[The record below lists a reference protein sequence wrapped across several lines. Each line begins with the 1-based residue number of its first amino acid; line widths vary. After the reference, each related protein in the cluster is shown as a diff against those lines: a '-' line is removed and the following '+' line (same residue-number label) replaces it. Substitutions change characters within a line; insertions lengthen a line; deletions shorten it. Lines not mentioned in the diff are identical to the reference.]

1 MTNRYRQL
9 AVLGVP
15 KETLPGEQR
24 VALTPANIARLVRD
38 GFEVL
43 VETGAGAGADF
54 SDADFTNV
62 GARIVPDPAE
72 IWAADWVL
80 KLNPPDEKEAAR
92 LREGAGLISYIFP
105 AQNPWLLESLA
116 VRKADVIAMESIP
129 RITRAQKMD
138 ALSSMANI
146 AGYRAVVEAANH
158 FGRFFTGQITAAGKV
173 PPAKVLIIGAGVAGL
188 AAIGAARGLG
198 AIVRAFDVRAAAR
211 DEVQSMGAE
220 FLEVV
225 IEEAGEGSGGY
236 AKQMSKEFIEAEMA
250 LFREQAADVD
260 IIITTASIPGKKA
273 PILLTRDIV
282 EQMKPGS
289 VIVDLAAAGGGNCE
303 LTRPDEIVVHNGVKI
318 IGWTNMPGRLPS
330 QASELYGRNLVHLLE
345 EMGGGENFQVD
356 LDNEIIRG
364 AMVMHEGQRLEA
376 PDLPPP
382 TAPKPAQA
390 EAARPAPAPP
400 KPHKSSGVGSSVALG
415 LAGAAVIGV
424 GAVAP
429 QTILEQ
435 LTIFMLAI
443 ILGWKLIWDVK
454 PALHTPLMSVTNAVS
469 GIIILGGM
477 LQLAQPGFSPA
488 AILGAIAVLLAMI
501 NVAGG
506 FLVTRRMLEMFRK
519 D

>member
-1 MTNRYRQL
+1 L

-24 VALTPANIARLVRD
+24 VALTPANIARLVRG
-38 GFEVL
+38 GFEVV
-43 VETGAGAGADF
+43 VETGAGAGADLA
-54 SDADFTNV
+54 DAEFIKG
-62 GARIVPDPAE
+62 GARIASGPAE

-80 KLNPPDEKEAAR
+80 KINPPDEKEAAQ
-92 LREGAGLISYIFP
+92 LRMGGGLTSYIFP
-105 AQNPWLLESLA
+105 GQNPWLLDALA
-116 VRKADVIAMESIP
+116 ARKANVIAMESIP

-146 AGYRAVVEAANH
+146 AGYRAVVEAAHH

-188 AAIGAARGLG
+188 AAIGTARGLG
-198 AIVRAFDVRAAAR
+198 AIVRAFDVRAAVR

-225 IEEAGEGSGGY
+225 MEESGEGAGGY

-250 LFREQAADVD
+250 LFKEQAGDVD
-260 IIITTASIPGKKA
+260 IIITTANIPGKKA

-282 EQMKPGS
+282 EAMKPGS

-303 LTRPDEIVVHNGVKI
+303 LTRPDEVVIHNGVKI
-318 IGWTNMPGRLPS
+318 IGWTNLPGRLPN
-330 QASELYGRNLVHLLE
+330 QARELYGRNLVHLLE
-345 EMGGGENFQVD
+345 EMGGGEKFTID
-356 LDNEIIRG
+356 LENEIIRG
-364 AMVMHEGQRLEA
+364 AMLMRDGQRLE
-376 PDLPPP
+376 PPEP
-382 TAPKPAQA
+382 PKPAPKPAQA
-390 EAARPAPAPP
+390 KAAKPTPHAPHAE
-400 KPHKSSGVGSSVALG
+400 KSSGLGSTIALG
-415 LAGAAVIGV
+415 LAGALVIAI

-429 QTILEQ
+429 ASILEQ
-435 LTIFMLAI
+435 LTIFGLAI
-443 ILGWKLIWDVK
+443 ILGWKLIWEVK

-469 GIIILGGM
+469 GIIILGGI
-477 LQLAQPGFSPA
+477 LQLSQPGFSPA
-488 AILGAIAVLLAMI
+488 AILGAVAVLLAMI

>member
-1 MTNRYRQL
+1 
-9 AVLGVP
+9 V
-15 KETLPGEQR
+15 
-24 VALTPANIARLVRD
+24 
-38 GFEVL
+38 
-43 VETGAGAGADF
+43 VEPGAGVGADF
-54 SDADFTNV
+54 SDAEFIKG
-62 GARIVPDPAE
+62 GARIAGDPAE

-80 KLNPPDEKEAAR
+80 KINPPDEKEAAQ
-92 LREGAGLISYIFP
+92 LRERAGLISYIFP
-105 AQNPWLLESLA
+105 GQNPWLLDALA
-116 VRKADVIAMESIP
+116 ARKANVVAMESIP

-146 AGYRAVVEAANH
+146 AGYRAVVEAAHH

-188 AAIGAARGLG
+188 AAIRAARGLG
-198 AIVRAFDVRAAAR
+198 AIVRAFDVRAAVR

-225 IEEAGEGSGGY
+225 IEESGEGSGGY

-250 LFREQAADVD
+250 LFKEQAADVD
-260 IIITTASIPGKKA
+260 IIITTANIPGKKA

-303 LTRPDEIVVHNGVKI
+303 LTRPDEVVVHNGVKI
-318 IGWTNMPGRLPS
+318 IGWTNLPGRLPN

-345 EMGGGENFQVD
+345 EMGGGENFKID
-356 LDNEIIRG
+356 LENEIIRG
-364 AMVMHEGQRLEA
+364 AMLMREGQQLE
-376 PDLPPP
+376 PPKP
-382 TAPKPAQA
+382 APKPARV
-390 EAARPAPAPP
+390 EAARPAPEPP
-400 KPHKSSGVGSSVALG
+400 KPQKKSGLASAIALG
-415 LAGAAVIGV
+415 VASAAVIAV

-429 QTILEQ
+429 QSILKQ
-435 LTIFMLAI
+435 LTIFVLAI

-477 LQLAQPGFSPA
+477 LQLSQPDFSPA
-488 AILGAIAVLLAMI
+488 AILGALAVLLAMI

-506 FLVTRRMLEMFRK
+506 FLVTRRMLEMFRR

>member
-1 MTNRYRQL
+1 MV
-9 AVLGVP
+9 VLGVP

-24 VALTPANIARLVRD
+24 VALTPANIARLVRG
-38 GFEVL
+38 GFEVV
-43 VETGAGAGADF
+43 VEPGAGVGADF
-54 SDADFTNV
+54 SDAEFIKG
-62 GARIVPDPAE
+62 GARIAGDPAE

-80 KLNPPDEKEAAR
+80 KINPPDEKESAQ
-92 LREGAGLISYIFP
+92 LRERAGLISYIFP
-105 AQNPWLLESLA
+105 GQNPWLLDALA
-116 VRKADVIAMESIP
+116 ARKANVVAMESIP

-146 AGYRAVVEAANH
+146 AGYRAVVEAAH
-158 FGRFFTGQITAAGKV
+158 YFGRFFTGQITAAGKV
-173 PPAKVLIIGAGVAGL
+173 PSAKVLIIGAGVAGL
-188 AAIGAARGLG
+188 AAIRTARGLG

-225 IEEAGEGSGGY
+225 IEESGEGSGGY

-250 LFREQAADVD
+250 LFKEQAADVD
-260 IIITTASIPGKKA
+260 IIITTANIPGMKA

-303 LTRPDEIVVHNGVKI
+303 LTRPDEVVVHNGVKI
-318 IGWTNMPGRLPS
+318 IGWTNLPGRFPN

-345 EMGGGENFQVD
+345 EMGGGENFKID
-356 LDNEIIRG
+356 LENEIIRG
-364 AMVMHEGQRLEA
+364 VLLMREGQRLE
-376 PDLPPP
+376 PPKP
-382 TAPKPAQA
+382 APKPARV
-390 EAARPAPAPP
+390 EAARSAPEPP
-400 KPHKSSGVGSSVALG
+400 KPQEKSGLAAAIALG
-415 LAGAAVIGV
+415 VAGAAVIAV

-429 QTILEQ
+429 QSILEQ
-435 LTIFMLAI
+435 LTIFVLAI

-477 LQLAQPGFSPA
+477 LQLSQPGFSPA
-488 AILGAIAVLLAMI
+488 AIHGSLAVLLSMI
-501 NVAGG
+501 NVAVG
-506 FLVTRRMLEMFRK
+506 FLLTRFLLEMCRK
-519 D
+519 C